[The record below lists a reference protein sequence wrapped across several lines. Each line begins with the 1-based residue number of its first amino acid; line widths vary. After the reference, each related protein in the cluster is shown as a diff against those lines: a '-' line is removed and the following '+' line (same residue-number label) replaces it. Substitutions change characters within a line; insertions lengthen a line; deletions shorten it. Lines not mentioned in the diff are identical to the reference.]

1 MTIHESLHGE
11 QCMCTGCHYARVQAR
26 ARERILREQ
35 VDQAIPER
43 DVHWPWLHG
52 PTPPGTV
59 PSPREAFERTHAHLM
74 PRRAS

>member
-11 QCMCTGCHYARVQAR
+11 HCMCTGCHAARVQAH

-35 VDQAIPER
+35 VSASVPEY
-43 DVHWPWLHG
+43 DVHWTWLHG

-59 PSPREAFERTHAHLM
+59 PSPREAYEQRTGNVLAG
-74 PRRAS
+74 RAS